1 MPIRSNRRHFLQV
14 TMQADLYHQV
24 KEHCKALDKPV
35 TVWVRDLI
43 CKELEGNHV

>member
-1 MPIRSNRRHFLQV
+1 MPITKKSRHFLQI
-14 TMQADLYHQV
+14 TMQPDLYNQV

-43 CKELEGNHV
+43 VAELEGK